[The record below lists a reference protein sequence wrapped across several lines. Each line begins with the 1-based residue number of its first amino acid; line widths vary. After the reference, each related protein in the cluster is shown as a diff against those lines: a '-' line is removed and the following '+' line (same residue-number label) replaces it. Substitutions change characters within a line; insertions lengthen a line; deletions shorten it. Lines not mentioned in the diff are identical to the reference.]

1 MHPPLMETY
10 KRYPIK
16 IVKGKGS
23 WVWDEKGKK
32 YLDFTSGIA
41 VLNLGHVPQEV
52 KEMLQQQL
60 DAVWHTSNLF
70 HIPSQ
75 EELAKKLTEV
85 SFADQVF
92 FCNSGTEANE
102 GAIKLARLYAHK
114 ILGKKGSE
122 IITFTHSFHGRTL
135 GSLSATAQEHLQKG
149 FEPLLE
155 GFRYLPYNDMEALN
169 ELVGE
174 NTIAVML
181 EFIQGEGG
189 VIPAEE
195 EWLKKLY
202 TIVKENG
209 LLLIADEVQTGMGRT
224 GSLFAYEEYHIEP
237 DIITLAKGLGSGF
250 PIGAILAKKEVAAAF
265 TPGTH
270 GSTFGGNPLSTTA
283 GLATLKVL
291 TREGF
296 LDEVKRKSQMLK
308 EGLLQLEKKFSF
320 LTVRGKGFLLGI
332 QPKGDVGTFITM
344 ARERGVLLLT
354 AGSGVIR
361 ILPPLTVTEE
371 EIKEFL
377 QVMEEIFAAYAL
389 TMQGV

>member
-1 MHPPLMETY
+1 
-10 KRYPIK
+10 
-16 IVKGKGS
+16 
-23 WVWDEKGKK
+23 
-32 YLDFTSGIA
+32 
-41 VLNLGHVPQEV
+41 
-52 KEMLQQQL
+52 
-60 DAVWHTSNLF
+60 
-70 HIPSQ
+70 
-75 EELAKKLTEV
+75 
-85 SFADQVF
+85 
-92 FCNSGTEANE
+92 
-102 GAIKLARLYAHK
+102 
-114 ILGKKGSE
+114 
-122 IITFTHSFHGRTL
+122 

-270 GSTFGGNPLSTTA
+270 GSTFGGNPLATTA

-296 LDEVKRKSQMLK
+296 LDEVKRKSQILK
-308 EGLLQLEKKFSF
+308 EGLLQLEKKFPF
-320 LTVRGKGFLLGI
+320 LTVRGKGFLFGI

-389 TMQGV
+389 TTQGV